1 VVEGATHEGFDLDEL
16 DLRIITELQDDGRKA
31 STEIARKLGVPRTT
45 VARRIE
51 RLVSQ
56 RIITIGVFAN
66 SQRIGLPLHVM
77 IEVDVEPRKHAAVVA
92 ALVTLDE
99 IRWVGTA
106 TGHYDILL
114 EGMLRSNAHLQ
125 HFLIEVLGTID
136 GITRLSTAHILG
148 IEKLAFNWEQMRLAN
163 RNETERGGGG
173 ITMYRPPKN
182 DDPR

>member
-1 VVEGATHEGFDLDEL
+1 MVEGATHEGFELDEL

-77 IEVDVEPRKHAAVVA
+77 IEIDVEPRKHATIVA

-106 TGHYDILL
+106 IGHYDILL
-114 EGMLRSNAHLQ
+114 EGMFRSSEHLQ
-125 HFLIEVLGTID
+125 HFLVEVLGAID
-136 GITRLSTAHILG
+136 GVTRLRTSQILG
-148 IEKLAFNWEQMRLAN
+148 IEKLAFNWEQMLGASPDKTTNKKDEAATGRA
-163 RNETERGGGG
+163 RTE
-173 ITMYRPPKN
+173 
-182 DDPR
+182 